1 MNERERAEQLARA
14 IDELIH
20 GTPRPRPTHF
30 DDHELQ
36 SLVQVAQARLSAGKS
51 VASAGADHE
60 AAVWEQ
66 LIARLEGRPRPA
78 RPKAGDDIDA
88 DDEMR
93 QTIAARREMSDSIL
107 ALANQHKDDVWRR
120 VQERITKRRG
130 YRGKPPSPSGGASGD
145 AGLPPMR
152 TRYFP
157 TGNPDIDSLLAV
169 AANRPALRATSAQA
183 MNTQQRRLHDRMRND
198 PARRWRDLALSQA
211 DSQAGWGRLAVFG
224 VALVLII
231 AALGPIPGL
240 SRPAAVEAAR
250 YVGRHLGVMET
261 DSLPPASTPSTI
273 VLPEDVTQQQ
283 ASERLG
289 LPVSAPET
297 VLGLPQTSSRFFAAG
312 LTSDG
317 RGLFVLTYQA
327 ADGTSAVT
335 IYQEATGHASLA
347 VPPGEAADTTVN
359 GEPAT
364 YYEGAWSE
372 AGGAVTWQKTG
383 TQTLVFEGDG
393 LRTTVQYTG
402 AEIDMAGLTAAVAML
417 PPPAS

>member
-20 GTPRPRPTHF
+20 GTPRPGPAHF

-36 SLVQVAQARLSAGKS
+36 SLVQVAQARLRAGKS
-51 VASAGADHE
+51 VAGAGSDHE

-66 LIARLEGRPRPA
+66 LIARLEGRPKPA
-78 RPKAGDDIDA
+78 RPKAGDDIAA
-88 DDEMR
+88 DEDMR

-120 VQERITKRRG
+120 VQERIKKRRVSLA
-130 YRGKPPSPSGGASGD
+130 KPPLPSGGASGY
-145 AGLPPMR
+145 AQPPMR

-169 AANRPALRATSAQA
+169 AANRPTLRDASARA
-183 MNTQQRRLHDRMRND
+183 VNTQQRRLHDRMRND
-198 PARRWRDLALSQA
+198 PARQWRDLALSET
-211 DSQAGWGRLAVFG
+211 DSQAKWGRIAVFG
-224 VALVLII
+224 AVLVLII

-250 YVGRHLGVMET
+250 YVGQHLGVMET
-261 DSLPPASTPSTI
+261 DTPPPASPPGAI
-273 VLPEDVTQQQ
+273 VPPEDVTPQQ

-289 LPVSAPET
+289 LPVSAPDT
-297 VLGLPQTSSRFFAAG
+297 ILSLPQTSSRFFAAG

-317 RGLFVLTYQA
+317 SGVFVLTFQA
-327 ADGTSAVT
+327 ADGSSAVT
-335 IYQEATGHASLA
+335 IYQEASGQASLA
-347 VPPGEAADTTVN
+347 VPPGEAADTSVN
-359 GEPAT
+359 GTPAT
-364 YYEGAWSE
+364 YFEGAWSE
-372 AGGAVTWQKTG
+372 ADGAIIWQDTG
-383 TQTLVFEGDG
+383 AQTLVFERDG

-417 PPPAS
+417 PAPTS